1 MIFPVNFVSSFL
13 IQHEMPTVGVGNNLS
28 WFSGGGVNLFAFKSR
43 QNNLKRRLMAGLR
56 RHLTDITGSHSIS
69 YAISDNSRGGLV
81 KIGLVK
87 DTLANNDTEN
97 RSWLKRSLQRFAKL
111 FFIPL
116 SITVSPIYNV
126 CLMLPNSCDNAL
138 HASAYIRNR
147 VGQLKG
153 L

>member
-1 MIFPVNFVSSFL
+1 MI
-13 IQHEMPTVGVGNNLS
+13 ET
-28 WFSGGGVNLFAFKSR
+28 
-43 QNNLKRRLMAGLR
+43 
-56 RHLTDITGSHSIS
+56 
-69 YAISDNSRGGLV
+69 
-81 KIGLVK
+81 
-87 DTLANNDTEN
+87 
-97 RSWLKRSLQRFAKL
+97 RSLQRFAKL
-111 FFIPL
+111 FVIPL